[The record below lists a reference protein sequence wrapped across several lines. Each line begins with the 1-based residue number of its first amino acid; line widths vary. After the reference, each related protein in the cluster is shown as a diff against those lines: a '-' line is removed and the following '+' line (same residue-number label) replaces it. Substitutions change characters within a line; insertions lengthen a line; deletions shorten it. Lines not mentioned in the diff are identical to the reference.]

1 LTRRRWFPYACIAAA
16 VVVANLLG
24 LAHVVTTDPLDINAG
39 LVNVFPQ
46 WLHGYPTADPNSGF
60 LMQALGHLVSTDWFS
75 GRVPWWN
82 PYEGV
87 GVPLAADM
95 QSGAFFPATLL
106 FGLADGLQYVQVLLE
121 LVAGW
126 WTYALL
132 VRLDVGRTLAT
143 AGGVA
148 FGLCG
153 TFAWFAIEPIRVMA
167 LLPLCLIG
175 VERILLAAE
184 AERPWGWRLLAVG
197 LAGSFL
203 GGFPETILL
212 DSGFVVLWAA
222 LRLAGPGRA
231 HVKAMVAKLAAA
243 GAAALALVLPLA
255 VAFAGYLRF
264 ADTGGHGSGGY
275 ARVTIPA
282 RHLAQVVLPWSVGP
296 ITGFRSAGGVDELGI
311 FWGNVGGYLDATL
324 LAAAVVGALGRRNR
338 ILRLGLVAW
347 VVVCLARTYG
357 FPPVVDVLAHVP
369 VLRLTAFY
377 RYADPTWELAAVVLA
392 VLGLDDIA
400 RRRTRFRAL
409 VVGVGLSAAASVA
422 AAVVAFRALTTAVG
436 ASGAMQL
443 HRHWFALGSL
453 GLALGCLAVLLL
465 GGWLAA
471 GRPGVIP
478 VHAHAHGHAP
488 ARPGRPDTHS
498 RRRWGRAA
506 MAGAVSVEAVVLLGF
521 TYLSAPR
528 PTPPHTETVAWL
540 QDNLGTYRFAT
551 LGPIQPNY
559 GSYYRIA
566 GVNVNELPLPRSYT
580 RYVATSLDTNIVP
593 FEFTGGYV
601 AYRPS
606 PTPAEEYG
614 AHMAAFEAIGVRYV
628 VVAASGTD
636 PTGSPY
642 PPAGTPAW
650 PAGPRLVH
658 TDALAQVWELPD
670 PAPAFS
676 LEGVP
681 AATSPGSPCHVL
693 VAGWDEARVTCDHPT
708 TLYRRVQYAPG
719 WTADVGGT
727 SVPVAQAT
735 TGPAG
740 LFQTVRVPAGTTIV
754 RFTYLPPGEQV
765 AVPVA
770 VLAWLALGVSGLVT
784 WRRGVR
790 RRPPTDA
797 HASAP
802 GRADP
807 GPS

>member
-1 LTRRRWFPYACIAAA
+1 MTRRRWIPYACIAAA
-16 VVVANLLG
+16 VVVANILG
-24 LAHVVTTDPLDINAG
+24 LAHVVTTNPLDINAG
-39 LVNVFPQ
+39 LVTVFPQ

-60 LMQALGHLVSTDWFS
+60 LMQALGHLVTTDWFS
-75 GRVPWWN
+75 GQVPWWN
-82 PYEGV
+82 PYEGI

-95 QSGAFFPATLL
+95 QSGAFFPPTLL

-126 WTYALL
+126 CTFALL

-148 FGLCG
+148 FALCG
-153 TFAWFAIEPIRVMA
+153 TFSWFAIEPIRVMT
-167 LLPLCLIG
+167 LLPLCLLG
-175 VERILLAAE
+175 VERILSAAT

-212 DSGFVVLWAA
+212 DTVFVVFWAA
-222 LRLAGPGRA
+222 LRLIGPGRT
-231 HVKAMVAKLAAA
+231 HVRAVVGKLVAAA
-243 GAAALALVLPLA
+243 ATALALVLPLA

-264 ADTGGHGSGGY
+264 ANTGAHGAGGY

-282 RHLAQVVLPWSVGP
+282 RHLAQLVLPYSVGP
-296 ITGFRSAGGVDELGI
+296 ITGFRSPGAIDEIGA

-324 LAAAVVGALGRRNR
+324 LAAAIVGVVGRRNR

-347 VVVCLARTYG
+347 VIVCLARTYG

-369 VLRLTAFY
+369 VIRLTAFY

-400 RRRTRFRAL
+400 RGRTRFRAL
-409 VVGVGLSAAASVA
+409 VVGVAVSAAAAVA
-422 AAVVAFRALTTAVG
+422 AAVVAFRTLTTAVG

-453 GLALGCLAVLLL
+453 GFALGCLAALGA

-471 GRPGVIP
+471 GRPVP
-478 VHAHAHGHAP
+478 TRRHAPSRAHAAGPGA
-488 ARPGRPDTHS
+488 ARVARTDRSDNGV
-498 RRRWGRAA
+498 RRWGRLA
-506 MAGAVSVEAVVLLGF
+506 MAAALAVEAVVLLGF

-566 GVNVNELPLPRSYT
+566 SVNVNELPLPKSYT
-580 RYVATSLDTNIVP
+580 DYVAQHLDTNIIP

-601 AYRPS
+601 AYRPT
-606 PTPAEEYG
+606 PTPAQEF
-614 AHMAAFEAIGVRYV
+614 ASHQAALEAVGVRYV
-628 VVAASGTD
+628 LVGASGND

-642 PPAGTPAW
+642 PPPGTPPW
-650 PAGPRLVH
+650 PVGPRLVH
-658 TDALAQVWELPD
+658 TDALSQVWELPN

-676 LEGVP
+676 LQGVP
-681 AATSPGSPCHVL
+681 DGGVATSSCRVVGHGWDAAT
-693 VAGWDEARVTCDHPT
+693 VTCAHPT
-708 TLYRRVQYAPG
+708 TLVRRVQYAPG

-727 SVPVAQAT
+727 SVPVVRAT
-735 TGPAG
+735 SGPPG
-740 LFQTVRVPAGTTIV
+740 LFQSVRVPAGTTTV
-754 RFTYLPPGEQV
+754 GFTYLPAGERI
-765 AVPVA
+765 AVPLA
-770 VLAWLALGVSGLVT
+770 VLAWMGLGVSWLFT
-784 WRRGVR
+784 WRQGVR
-790 RRPPTDA
+790 RRA
-797 HASAP
+797 GP
-802 GRADP
+802 GATP
-807 GPS
+807 AVGPA